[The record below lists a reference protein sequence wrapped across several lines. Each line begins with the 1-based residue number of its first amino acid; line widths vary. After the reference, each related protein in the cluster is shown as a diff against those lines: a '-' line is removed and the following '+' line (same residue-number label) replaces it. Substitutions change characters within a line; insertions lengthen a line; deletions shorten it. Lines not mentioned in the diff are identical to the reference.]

1 MVLRRASRADAQR
14 LLDEYRDDTEAVL
27 GRVRRHASAAG
38 MPAAE
43 SSTSW
48 ATRAEPPRCSESLGA
63 EDVGATRTSSPSWDH
78 DPDFGWLGDALPPVP
93 LSCTPGS
100 GLGPSA

>member
-27 GRVRRHASAAG
+27 GRVRRQASAAG

-63 EDVGATRTSSPSWDH
+63 EDVGAALLEDSELSPI
-78 DPDFGWLGDALPPVP
+78 LRI
-93 LSCTPGS
+93 
-100 GLGPSA
+100 